1 MNNEYSIAVLLPTR
15 SRTTALTD
23 SVTSIV
29 SRAHDLSS
37 IQILFG
43 FDNDDAVG
51 LEHFETVIQPFLDD
65 NDVTYQAQS
74 FETMGYAGLNR
85 YYNHLGQSASAD
97 WLFVWND
104 DAVMETQGWD
114 RVITGYAGQFRLLKV
129 HTHNEHPYSIFPIVP
144 KAWYDLLGHFSRH
157 QMIDAELSQMAFV
170 LDLMQVIDVAVTH
183 NQVELTK
190 DTTDPLKPKI
200 RFEGNPANSYDF
212 HNPAVQ
218 QQRYLDCD
226 TVSKYMKKIGMDT
239 TWWQDVKSGKQYPW
253 TRLQELDINN
263 QMKQFNMKI
272 DSSGKVVQVLPETNH
287 VK

>member
-1 MNNEYSIAVLLPTR
+1 MPNQYSIAILLPTR

-29 SRAHDLSS
+29 DLAHDRSC

-65 NDVTYQAQS
+65 RDVAYQAQS
-74 FETMGYAGLNR
+74 FKSMGYAGLNR
-85 YYNHLGQSASAD
+85 YYNHLGKSAESD

-114 RVITGYAGQFRLLKV
+114 QVITGYTGQFQLLKV

-170 LDLMQVIDVAVTH
+170 LDLMQVIDIAVTH

-212 HNPAVQ
+212 HNPVVQ

-239 TWWQDVKSGKQYPW
+239 TWWEDVKSGKQYPW

-263 QMKQFNMKI
+263 QMKQFNMKV
-272 DSSGKVVQVLPETNH
+272 DSSGKVVQVLPETTH

>member
-1 MNNEYSIAVLLPTR
+1 MTNEYSVAILLPTR

-29 SRAHDLSS
+29 DQAHDRSR

-43 FDNDDAVG
+43 FDNDDEVG
-51 LEHFETVIQPFLDD
+51 LEHFETVIQPFLDER
-65 NDVTYQAQS
+65 NVAYQAQS
-74 FETMGYAGLNR
+74 FDSMGYAGLNR
-85 YYNHLGQSASAD
+85 YYNHLAQSADSD

-114 RVITGYAGQFRLLKV
+114 QVIESFTGQFRLLKV

-144 KAWYDLLGHFSRH
+144 RAWYDLFGHLSRH

-170 LDLMQVIDVAVTH
+170 LDLMQVIDVTATH

-200 RFEGNPANSYDF
+200 RFEGNPTNSYDF
-212 HNPAVQ
+212 HYPTTQ

-226 TVSKYMKKIGMDT
+226 VISKYMKTIGMDT
-239 TWWQDVKSGKQYPW
+239 TWWENVKSGKQYPW

-263 QMKQFNMKI
+263 QMKQFNMKV
-272 DSSGKVVQVLPETNH
+272 DSSGNVVQILPETDH